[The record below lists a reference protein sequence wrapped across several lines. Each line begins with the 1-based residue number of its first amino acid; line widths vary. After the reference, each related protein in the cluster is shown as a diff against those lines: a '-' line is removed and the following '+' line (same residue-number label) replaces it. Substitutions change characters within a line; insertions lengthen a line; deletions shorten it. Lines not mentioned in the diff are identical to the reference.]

1 MNFLKIRLHFLLS
14 VILTQIMS
22 DFLKFVIL
30 FLAIPVGLVISVE
43 GRAQEIDTVLTKFES
58 GKVVVN
64 YTFAKGTPDENYELY
79 LYGSHDNFTRP
90 MQQTIGDIGKN
101 IRPGGQ
107 KIIYWDANRELGNFK
122 GDLILKVQGGK
133 YTPFVSYE
141 NTPPDLKIKRGSYYT
156 FEWKHD
162 KTPEKILLN
171 ILRNN
176 VPVQESVLMDN
187 TGKFMWSVPTNQ
199 KAGGGY
205 QVEII
210 DTNNHLRR
218 ETSENFVVRRKIP
231 LGLKLLPLVIV
242 GGTALVLTSDTDAG
256 GIPDPPPPPR

>member
-107 KIIYWDANRELGNFK
+107 KIIYWDANRGLGNFREANTHHLSVMK
-122 GDLILKVQGGK
+122 IRHLISKSNGEAIIRSSGSM
-133 YTPFVSYE
+133 T
-141 NTPPDLKIKRGSYYT
+141 KR
-156 FEWKHD
+156 
-162 KTPEKILLN
+162 
-171 ILRNN
+171 
-176 VPVQESVLMDN
+176 
-187 TGKFMWSVPTNQ
+187 
-199 KAGGGY
+199 
-205 QVEII
+205 
-210 DTNNHLRR
+210 
-218 ETSENFVVRRKIP
+218 RRK
-231 LGLKLLPLVIV
+231 
-242 GGTALVLTSDTDAG
+242 SC
-256 GIPDPPPPPR
+256 